1 METFSLTGKTLIQK
15 ILARA
20 SGRESEGVRENEILF
35 VSPHMILSHDNS
47 AAISKTFYKITG
59 ANGRV
64 WDPDRIFIA
73 LDHAVPPPDAVK
85 AENHKVIR
93 SFVHD
98 QGIKNFYDSGVGICH
113 MVLPEKGHVP
123 PNVVILGSDSHT
135 TTHGA
140 FGAAGIPIGRTETAS
155 VWAIGETWFLVPETI
170 KIIIDGNPPKGVYA
184 KDIILEIIREVS
196 AAGATYKS
204 IEFYGSTVEKLSMSE
219 RMTLSNLTAEMGA
232 KSGIFPVDDVTDEW
246 NKQFNFEY
254 DRISADE
261 DARYSKTYQFDVNEL
276 TPRIAKPHK
285 VDNVVP
291 IESLGKEPIDV
302 ALIGTCTNGRLDD
315 LQIASEILKEKKIHP
330 RVRLLVYP
338 ASREVLLQA
347 TQQGIIEIFLSAG
360 AQIGVPACGPC
371 LGAYG
376 GCIASGEKAISSAN
390 RNFKGRMGSKDDT
403 GIFLGS
409 PATVAYSALAGYI
422 TAEEV

>member
-1 METFSLTGKTLIQK
+1 MTGKTVIQK
-15 ILARA
+15 ILSRG
-20 SGRESEGVRENEILF
+20 SGRESADVQENEILF

-59 ANGRV
+59 KNGKV
-64 WDPDRIFIA
+64 WDPKKIFIA

-93 SFVHD
+93 QFVKD
-98 QGIKNFYDSGVGICH
+98 QGIKNFYDSGEGICH

-155 VWAIGETWFLVPETI
+155 VWAIGETWLLVPETI
-170 KIIIDGNPPKGVYA
+170 KIVLDGRLPNGVYA
-184 KDIILEIIREVS
+184 KDVILDVIREVT

-204 IEFYGSTVEKLSMSE
+204 IEFYGSAVKYLSMSE
-219 RMTLSNLTAEMGA
+219 RMTVSNLTAEMGA
-232 KSGIFPVDDVTDEW
+232 KAGIFPIDNVTDKW
-246 NKQFNFEY
+246 NEQFGFQY

-261 DARYSKTYQFDVNEL
+261 DAKYIKTYHFDVNEL
-276 TPRIAKPHK
+276 TPRVAKPHK

-291 IESLGKEPIDV
+291 VEELGKESIDV

-315 LQIASEILKEKKIHP
+315 LQIAAKILNGKKIHP
-330 RVRLLVYP
+330 GVRLLVYP
-338 ASREVLLQA
+338 ASREVMIKA
-347 TQQGIIEIFLSAG
+347 TKTGIIETLLSAG

-403 GIFLGS
+403 GIYLAS
-409 PATVAYSALAGYI
+409 PATVAKSAIAGYI

>member
-1 METFSLTGKTLIQK
+1 MSGQTLIQK
-15 ILARA
+15 IMARA
-20 SGRESEGVRENEILF
+20 SGRESEGVQENEILF

-59 ANGRV
+59 SNGKV
-64 WDPDRIFIA
+64 WDPSKIFIA

-93 SFVHD
+93 QFVRD
-98 QGIKNFYDSGVGICH
+98 QGIKNFYDAGVGICH

-170 KIIIDGNPPKGVYA
+170 KIILDGHLPKGVYA
-184 KDIILEIIREVS
+184 KDIILEVIREVT

-204 IEFYGSTVEKLSMSE
+204 IEFYGSTVKNLTMSE

-232 KSGIFPVDDVTDEW
+232 KAGIFPVDSVTDEW
-246 NKQFNFEY
+246 NTQFGFKY

-261 DARYSKTYQFDVNEL
+261 DAKYIKTYQFDVNEL
-276 TPRIAKPHK
+276 TPRVAKPHK

-291 IESLGKEPIDV
+291 IEELGKQFIDV

-315 LQIASEILKEKKIHP
+315 LQVAAEILKEKKIHP
-330 RVRLLVYP
+330 GVRLLVYP
-338 ASREVLLQA
+338 ASSEVMVQA
-347 TQQGIIEIFLSAG
+347 TKEGIIEILLSAG

-390 RNFKGRMGSKDDT
+390 RNFKGRMGSKEDT

-409 PATVAYSALAGYI
+409 PATVAKSALAGYI
-422 TAEEV
+422 TTEEV